1 MEIFNKLGY
10 KGNIEPYDK
19 RIPKTQLF
27 LQGELVKTERDLLT
41 ERVEQVRL
49 MYVFNKQTY
58 PMEVVVSVAEHYDT
72 ILILYVELKKE
83 VSLQRLSK
91 IIQETLPSPALI
103 IFQLDDKYLFSSALK
118 RLNKSE
124 RGKIVVEEYHY
135 SSWILLSSL
144 TEPQSRFL
152 GDISYGNI
160 PALDYKQAYAHIH
173 RQIYKENNAIIIEQI
188 EVDDFDI
195 LKQKTEEQK
204 SIQQEIDRLAKLLN
218 QKSVSLKEKVEL
230 AKQIKQLETNKYL

>member
-1 MEIFNKLGY
+1 MIKRHLSILFFVSIIYSSNIFSQNHRSEVIQK
-10 KGNIEPYDK
+10 KTFIELKDNSIIY
-19 RIPKTQLF
+19 
-27 LQGELVKTERDLLT
+27 
-41 ERVEQVRL
+41 
-49 MYVFNKQTY
+49 
-58 PMEVVVSVAEHYDT
+58 YDT

-83 VSLQRLSK
+83 VSLPRLSK
-91 IIQETLPSPALI
+91 IIQETLPSPVLI
-103 IFQLDDKYLFSSALK
+103 IFELDDKYLFSSALK

-144 TEPQSRFL
+144 TEPQRRFL
-152 GDISYGNI
+152 DDISYGNI
-160 PALDYKQAYAHIH
+160 PALDYKQAYTHIH

-188 EVDDFDI
+188 KVDDFDI
-195 LKQKTEEQK
+195 LKKKTEEQK
-204 SIQQEIDRLAKLLN
+204 AIQQEIDRLAKLLN